1 MFNNEAVKELSKK
14 IAELEKEKA
23 KAEAEHDALKMQI
36 EELMKTSDQIR
47 IVLID
52 QEEKINKMEDDVED
66 NTKLFNIMQKEKSEM
81 NKKLAKMNYINQTLN
96 QLISELSEAS
106 ANEMKAMKLK
116 MEAMKADKVMKDN
129 QLNMLYVVMESHLK
143 IDVHAAF
150 NEIEVK
156 KAEDR
161 RIERER
167 RLAEE
172 ATGKKKSVTEET
184 QEAGGSLS
192 QIDVEMTEA
201 GADPQGFVLVGESSG
216 SLDLNDIL
224 RQVNDLQKKRK
235 AREVLMLEWKKEEVE
250 EETQNF
256 ILIGKASSVP
266 YSIKEIVRK
275 IKIKERRRKAKI
287 ARGEIVDDDSDIE
300 LFGDEEEDD
309 DGNDDDDKSDKKDDK
324 DDKKNDDDDQG
335 ASGLLIENLNVQQR
349 IEEFL
354 NDEINEQE
362 DDLHQEASTSR
373 KQHADQVFLTNPT
386 VIYLHAQHE
395 GELEVLRSR
404 EEMLEELGLENGK
417 FKFDIEDEI
426 PPSPE
431 REFEFRYAQEAD
443 HYNDVIVEDA
453 SDSSDEE
460 TDFHYSRIDETFPSL
475 AEMFKDRNGDEI
487 TRKIVEKVSTEG
499 VPNTIPRENLAEE
512 RKKWFK
518 VMPKERKSLR
528 ALQFFTHNKNISWGD
543 ILSWGYLEDL
553 KVYAIRREQGV
564 RYFEYLSDIRT
575 LPWWDVDELV
585 KIKNIKQ
592 FYHGLEVKQHDQRLW
607 NYVKLQAKAGYPDW
621 KPQRPKQIVT
631 MLENGEKDINM
642 DIKPPRCLKNM
653 PLRAMEQDF
662 HDLFVGWLYNE
673 TTAEAVISL
682 FDKSKGESRRICI
695 LDPMWLVNCSKKDTD
710 CLFYNKIVYER
721 RDREQAMQY

>member
-172 ATGKKKSVTEET
+172 ATRKKKSVTEET

-256 ILIGKASSVP
+256 ILIGKAASVP

-386 VIYLHAQHE
+386 DIYLHAQHE

-553 KVYAIRREQGV
+553 KVYAIRQEQGV
-564 RYFEYLSDIRT
+564 WYFEYLSDIRT